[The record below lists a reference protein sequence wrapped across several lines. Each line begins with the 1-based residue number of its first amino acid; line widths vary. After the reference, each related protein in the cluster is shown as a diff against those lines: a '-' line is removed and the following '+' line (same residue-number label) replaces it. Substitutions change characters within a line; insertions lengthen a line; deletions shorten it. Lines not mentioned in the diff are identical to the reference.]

1 MRSHLPILRRWSS
14 VIEQVRAAYRYLFV
28 LGIGA
33 VLLAISIMVPVI
45 SSSADFSIYNAGWN
59 GCSDLG
65 KETYETGSF
74 LPTIDLSATTKEVVA
89 HSSFASK
96 DLDIDPAATSI
107 IIIGPQVPFTREEGE
122 FTHEFLTE
130 GGLMLIADDFGTGN
144 DLLSRLETS
153 TRISGRKMVDLS
165 FMKIPELSVGTDMAQ
180 HRITRNISM
189 LLFNY
194 PSTIIPSEAAVPIV
208 NSSRASWL
216 ENEEDTLQT
225 FDEGSGP
232 FPILTVES
240 YGKGTLIVLSEPSL
254 LINQMRKKMD
264 NGLFASN
271 LIHFL
276 AEGRNTILIDEAHH
290 DLNDPVHIIDSF
302 QQGFD
307 PAERIGILIGLGA
320 IFLMYEIGIHRKLFR
335 ILERLQS
342 IIFKEDEPDRPD
354 RDDVFRSLMLRH
366 PDWDDVTLNRLMDD
380 IEGV

>member
-1 MRSHLPILRRWSS
+1 M
-14 VIEQVRAAYRYLFV
+14 IEQVRAAYRYLFV
-28 LGIGA
+28 LGLGA

-45 SSSADFSIYNAGWN
+45 SSSADFSIYNTGWN

-89 HSSFASK
+89 HRSFASGE
-96 DLDIDPAATSI
+96 LDINPAATSI
-107 IIIGPQVPFTREEGE
+107 IIIGPEVTFTREEGE

-130 GGLMLIADDFGTGN
+130 GGVMLIADDFGTGN
-144 DLLSRLETS
+144 DLLSYLETS

-165 FMKIPELSVGTDMAQ
+165 FMKIPELSVSTDMAQ
-180 HRITRNISM
+180 HRITRNVSM

-194 PSTIIPSEAAVPIV
+194 PSTVIPSISAVPIV
-208 NSSRASWL
+208 NSSQTSWL

-225 FDEGSGP
+225 INEGSGP
-232 FPILTVES
+232 FPILTIER
-240 YGKGTLIVLSEPSL
+240 YGEGALIVLSEPSL
-254 LINQMRKKMD
+254 LINQMKKKMD

-271 LIHFL
+271 LIHYL
-276 AEGRNTILIDEAHH
+276 SEGRNTILIDEAHH

-307 PAERIGILIGLGA
+307 PAERIGLLIGLCS
-320 IFLMYEIGIHRKLFR
+320 IFLMYEVGIHRKLFSM
-335 ILERLQS
+335 LERLQS

-354 RDDVFRSLMLRH
+354 RDDIFRSLMLGH
-366 PDWDDVTLNRLMDD
+366 PTWDEVTLNRLMDD

>member
-1 MRSHLPILRRWSS
+1 M
-14 VIEQVRAAYRYLFV
+14 IEQVKAAYRYLFV

-33 VLLAISIMVPVI
+33 VLLAISIMVPMI
-45 SSSADFSIYNAGWN
+45 SSSADFSIYNTNWN

-74 LPTIDLSATTKEVVA
+74 LPTIDLSASTKEVVA

-96 DLDIDPAATSI
+96 DLDIDPATTSI
-107 IIIGPQVPFTREEGE
+107 VIIGPEASFTEEEGE
-122 FTHEFLTE
+122 FAHDLLT
-130 GGLMLIADDFGTGN
+130 GGGTILIADDFGTGN
-144 DLLSRLETS
+144 ELLSYLETS

-165 FMKIPELSVGTDMAQ
+165 FMKIPELSVGTDMAP
-180 HRITRNISM
+180 HRITENVSM

-194 PSTIIPSEAAVPIV
+194 PSTIIPSPTAGPLV
-208 NSSRASWL
+208 NSSQASWL
-216 ENEEDTLQT
+216 ENTEDALQT

-232 FPILTVES
+232 FPILTIES

-254 LINQMRKKMD
+254 LINQMRTKMD

-271 LIHFL
+271 LIRYL
-276 AEGRNTILIDEAHH
+276 AEGSNTILIDEAHH
-290 DLNDPVHIIDSF
+290 DLNDPVHIIDTF

-307 PAERIGILIGLGA
+307 PAERIGLLIGLCA
-320 IFLMYEIGIHRKLFR
+320 IFLMYEVGIHRRLFS

-342 IIFKEDEPDRPD
+342 IIFKEDEQDRPD
-354 RDDVFRSLMLRH
+354 RDDVFRSLMIRH
-366 PDWDDVTLNRLMDD
+366 PDWDDVTLKRLMDE

>member
-1 MRSHLPILRRWSS
+1 M
-14 VIEQVRAAYRYLFV
+14 IEQVRAAYRYLFV

-45 SSSADFSIYNAGWN
+45 SSSADFSIYNTGWN

-89 HSSFASK
+89 HSSFASG
-96 DLDIDPAATSI
+96 DLDIDPTATSI
-107 IIIGPQVPFTREEGE
+107 MIIGPEVTFTEEEGK
-122 FTHEFLTE
+122 FAHEFLTE
-130 GGLMLIADDFGTGN
+130 GGTMLIADDFGTGN
-144 DLLSRLETS
+144 DLLSRMNTS

-165 FMKIPELSVGTDMAQ
+165 FMKIPELSVGTDMAR
-180 HRITRNISM
+180 HRITRNVSM

-194 PSTIIPSEAAVPIV
+194 PSTIIPSPTAVPIV

-216 ENEEDTLQT
+216 ESAEDTLQT
-225 FDEGSGP
+225 FDEESGP
-232 FPILTVES
+232 FPILTIES
-240 YGKGTLIVLSEPSL
+240 YGGGTLIVLSEPSL
-254 LINQMRKKMD
+254 LINQMKKKMD

-271 LIHFL
+271 LIHYL
-276 AEGRNTILIDEAHH
+276 AGGRDTILIDEAHH

-307 PAERIGILIGLGA
+307 PAERIGVLIGLCV
-320 IFLMYEIGIHRKLFR
+320 IFLMYEVGIHRKLFR

-342 IIFKEDEPDRPD
+342 IIFKEDEPDRPT
-354 RDDVFRSLMLRH
+354 RDEVFRSLMIGH
-366 PDWDDVTLNRLMDD
+366 PDWDDITLNRLMDD